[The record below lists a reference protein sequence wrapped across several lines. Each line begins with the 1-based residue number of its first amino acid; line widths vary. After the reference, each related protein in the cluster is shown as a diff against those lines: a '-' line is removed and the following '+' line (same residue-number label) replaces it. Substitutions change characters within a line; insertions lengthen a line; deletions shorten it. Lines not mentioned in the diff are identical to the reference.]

1 MRSLTVE
8 ELNTISGGMS
18 HIELFASFV
27 GGILLFHFLA
37 SSYLLPNLFI

>member
-8 ELNTISGGMS
+8 ELNAISGGMS

-27 GGILLFHFLA
+27 GGILIFELLGFSFLQPRFF
-37 SSYLLPNLFI
+37 L